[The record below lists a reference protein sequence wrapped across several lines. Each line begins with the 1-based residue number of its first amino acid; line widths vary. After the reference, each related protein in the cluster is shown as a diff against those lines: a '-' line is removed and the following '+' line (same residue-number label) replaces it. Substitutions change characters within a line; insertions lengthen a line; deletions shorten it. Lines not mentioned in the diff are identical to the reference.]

1 MAIYTRGGYAKPGTT
16 LRYAT
21 GTWRVQKPVHAHRN
35 APCHAKCPA
44 GEDPQAYLALVEAGQ
59 WQQAWRHIVDVNP
72 LPATTGRVCP
82 HFCESACNRGFYDEA
97 IAIHAVERYLGDEAL
112 KQQWALPSHN
122 STQMKE
128 RIAVVGAG
136 PAGLSCAYQL
146 IRLGYGVTLFDAMPN
161 AGGTLQSA
169 LPEYRLPRDVLN
181 AEVERILAGGITFE
195 PNKRLGRDL
204 SLAELQNDYQAIFL
218 GPGNQKSRPWAVD
231 GVVPRDLHQ
240 ALDLLKEWTTV
251 GTVPVQKSAAVV
263 GAGNTAV
270 DIARIL
276 RRCGVPEVHLVAHK
290 AIPAPGVPDE
300 DAMDATLREI
310 QQAMEEGVIIHEHR
324 GIRRLIL
331 RGERVVGIEL
341 VHMKKL
347 PDVQGRLQRV
357 AFEGTETVLKVEH
370 VIPAIGQ
377 IVDAQGMESI
387 VNDKGVIEVEPS
399 FRALHQQN
407 IFAGGDA
414 VGAGTVTA
422 AVGHGRYAATAID
435 AYLRG
440 NSPVA
445 QSGHADD
452 FIAYDGIN
460 IHYYE
465 KASRP
470 AEPTLEVS
478 DRTDLQEVV
487 KTLAATDISHEAQ
500 RCFSCGN
507 CLACDNCW
515 TLCPDS
521 AVLKTQESASDGS
534 HYVFDYTYCKGCG
547 LCANECPCGYIAMEA
562 EV

>member
-1 MAIYTRGGYAKPGTT
+1 
-16 LRYAT
+16 
-21 GTWRVQKPVHAHRN
+21 
-35 APCHAKCPA
+35 
-44 GEDPQAYLALVEAGQ
+44 
-59 WQQAWRHIVDVNP
+59 
-72 LPATTGRVCP
+72 
-82 HFCESACNRGFYDEA
+82 
-97 IAIHAVERYLGDEAL
+97 
-112 KQQWALPSHN
+112 
-122 STQMKE
+122 
-128 RIAVVGAG
+128 
-136 PAGLSCAYQL
+136 
-146 IRLGYGVTLFDAMPN
+146 LGYGVTLFDAMPN

-181 AEVERILAGGITFE
+181 GEVERILACGITFE

-204 SLAELQNDYQAIFL
+204 SLVELQGDYQAIFL

-290 AIPAPGVPDE
+290 AIPAPGVPEE
-300 DAMDATLREI
+300 DAMDVTSREI
-310 QQAMEEGVIIHEHR
+310 QQALEEGVIIHEHR

-347 PDVQGRLQRV
+347 PDIEGRLQRV

-377 IVDAQGMESI
+377 IVDEQGMETI

-399 FRALHQQN
+399 FRVQHQTN
-407 IFAGGDA
+407 VFAGGDA

-422 AVGHGRYAATAID
+422 AVGHGRRAAAAID
-435 AYLRG
+435 AYIRT
-440 NSPVA
+440 SEPVA
-445 QSGHADD
+445 QGENSDD
-452 FIAYDGIN
+452 IIGYDSIN
-460 IHYYE
+460 VHYYE
-465 KASRP
+465 NAPRP
-470 AEPTLEVS
+470 VEPTLDVS
-478 DRTDLQEVV
+478 NRADLQEIV
-487 KTLAATDISHEAQ
+487 KTLPAADITHEAQ

-521 AVLKTQESASDGS
+521 AVLKTQETASDGS

-547 LCANECPCGYIAMEA
+547 LCANECPCGYIAMEP

>member
-1 MAIYTRGGYAKPGTT
+1 MSVYTRGGYAKPGTT
-16 LRYAT
+16 LNYAT
-21 GTWRVQKPVHAHRN
+21 GTWRVQKPLHVHRS

-44 GEDPQAYLALVEAGQ
+44 GEDPQAYLALVESGQ
-59 WQQAWRHIVDVNP
+59 WQQAWQHIVDVNP

-82 HFCESACNRGFYDEA
+82 HFCESACNRGLYDEA
-97 IAIHAVERYLGDEAL
+97 IAIHSVERFLGDQAL
-112 KQQWALPSHN
+112 ENQWALPAR
-122 STQMKE
+122 QGADRPE

-146 IRLGYGVTLFDAMPN
+146 TRVGYGVTLFDAMPN

-169 LPEYRLPRDVLN
+169 LPEYRLPREVLN
-181 AEVERILAGGITFE
+181 AEVDRILACGISFE

-204 SLAELQNDYQAIFL
+204 SLAELENDYQAIFL
-218 GPGNQKSRPWAVD
+218 GPGNQQSRPWAVD

-263 GAGNTAV
+263 GAGNTAM

-290 AIPAPGVPDE
+290 AIPAPGVPQE
-300 DAMDATLREI
+300 DAMDVTAREI
-310 QQAMEEGVIIHEHR
+310 QQALEEGVIIHEHR

-347 PDVQGRLQRV
+347 RDAEGLLQRV

-377 IVDAQGMESI
+377 TVDARGMETVVSE
-387 VNDKGVIEVEPS
+387 KGVIDIEPS
-399 FRALHQQN
+399 FRVPHQQQ

-414 VGAGTVTA
+414 VGAGTVAA
-422 AVGHGRYAATAID
+422 AVGHGRRAAAAIETF
-435 AYLRG
+435 LRDG
-440 NSPVA
+440 EPVV
-445 QSGHADD
+445 QGDHSDD
-452 FIAYDGIN
+452 FITYEGIN

-465 KASRP
+465 NAERP
-470 AEPTLEVS
+470 AEPTLELT
-478 DRTDLQEVV
+478 DRAGLQEIV
-487 KTLAATDISHEAQ
+487 KTMPAAAINHEAQ

-521 AVLKTQESASDGS
+521 AVLKTQEIASDGS

-547 LCANECPCGYIAMEA
+547 LCANECPCGYIDMAP

>member
-1 MAIYTRGGYAKPGTT
+1 
-16 LRYAT
+16 
-21 GTWRVQKPVHAHRN
+21 VQKPLHIHRN

-59 WQQAWRHIVDVNP
+59 FKQAWQHIVDVNP

-82 HFCESACNRGFYDEA
+82 HFCETACNRRHLDEP
-97 IAIHAVERYLGDEAL
+97 IAIHAVERYLGDQAL
-112 KQQWALPSHN
+112 KKNWALP
-122 STQMKE
+122 TYQGTARQE

-146 IRLGYGVTLFDAMPN
+146 SRLGYAVTVFEAMPN
-161 AGGTLQSA
+161 GGGTLQSA

-181 AEVERILAGGITFE
+181 AEVERILACGITFE

-204 SLAELQNDYQAIFL
+204 SLAELQSDYQGIFL

-290 AIPAPGVPDE
+290 AIPGPGIPEE
-300 DAMDATLREI
+300 DAMTVNSREI
-310 QQAMEEGVIIHEHR
+310 EQALEEGVIIHEHR

-347 PDVQGRLQRV
+347 PDVNGHMKRV

-377 IVDAQGMESI
+377 LVDAQGMEFV
-387 VNDKGVIEVEPS
+387 VNEKGMIEIEPS
-399 FRALHQQN
+399 FRVPHQQN

-422 AVGHGRYAATAID
+422 AVGHGRRAAAAMD
-435 AYLRG
+435 AYIRNHEPVVQG
-440 NSPVA
+440 ENS
-445 QSGHADD
+445 DD
-452 FIAYDGIN
+452 FIEYNNIN

-465 KASRP
+465 SAPRP

-478 DRTDLQEVV
+478 NRTDLQEVV
-487 KTLAATDISHEAQ
+487 KTLPVADITHEAQ

-521 AVLKTQESASDGS
+521 AVLKTQETASDGS

-547 LCANECPCGYIAMEA
+547 LCANECPCGYIAMQP

>member
-1 MAIYTRGGYAKPGTT
+1 MPIYTRGGYAEPGST
-16 LRYAT
+16 LSYAT
-21 GTWRVQKPVHAHRN
+21 GSWRVQKPVHAHRS

-44 GEDPQAYLALVEAGQ
+44 GEDPQAYLALVEGGH
-59 WQQAWRHIVDVNP
+59 WQQAWQHIVDVNP

-82 HFCESACNRGFYDEA
+82 HFCETACNRGQYDDA
-97 IAIHAVERYLGDEAL
+97 IAIHAVERYLGDLAL
-112 KQQWALPSHN
+112 EQNWALPAHKGAAR
-122 STQMKE
+122 QE

-136 PAGLSCAYQL
+136 PAGLSCSYQL
-146 IRLGYGVTLFDAMPN
+146 NRLGYAVTVFEAMPN
-161 AGGTLQSA
+161 GGGTLQSA

-181 AEVERILAGGITFE
+181 AEVERILACGIAFE
-195 PNKRLGRDL
+195 PNMRLGRDL
-204 SLAELQNDYQAIFL
+204 SLEELQSDYQAIFL

-263 GAGNTAV
+263 GAGNTAM

-290 AIPAPGVPDE
+290 AIPAPGVPEE
-300 DAMDATLREI
+300 DAMDVKSQEI
-310 QQAMEEGVIIHEHR
+310 QQALEEGVIIHEHR

-347 PDVQGRLQRV
+347 PDGQGHLQRV

-377 IVDAQGMESI
+377 IVDKNGMEPI
-387 VNDKGVIEVEPS
+387 VNDEGAIEVEPS
-399 FRALHQQN
+399 FRVQHQSN
-407 IFAGGDA
+407 VFAGGDA

-422 AVGHGRYAATAID
+422 AVGHGRHAAAAID
-435 AYLRG
+435 AYLL
-440 NSPVA
+440 NNAPVVLG
-445 QSGHADD
+445 GHTDG
-452 FIAYDGIN
+452 FIGYDSIN
-460 IHYYE
+460 VHYYE
-465 KASRP
+465 NGPRP
-470 AEPTLEVS
+470 AEPALDVTN
-478 DRTDLQEVV
+478 RTGLQEIVQ
-487 KTLAATDISHEAQ
+487 TLPAAAITHEAQ

-521 AVLKTQESASDGS
+521 AVLKTQETASDGS

-547 LCANECPCGYIAMEA
+547 LCANECPCGYITMEP

>member
-1 MAIYTRGGYAKPGTT
+1 
-16 LRYAT
+16 
-21 GTWRVQKPVHAHRN
+21 
-35 APCHAKCPA
+35 
-44 GEDPQAYLALVEAGQ
+44 
-59 WQQAWRHIVDVNP
+59 
-72 LPATTGRVCP
+72 
-82 HFCESACNRGFYDEA
+82 
-97 IAIHAVERYLGDEAL
+97 
-112 KQQWALPSHN
+112 
-122 STQMKE
+122 
-128 RIAVVGAG
+128 
-136 PAGLSCAYQL
+136 LSCAYQL

-169 LPEYRLPRDVLN
+169 LPEYRLPRQVLN
-181 AEVERILAGGITFE
+181 AEVERILACGITFE

-204 SLAELQNDYQAIFL
+204 SLAELENDYQAIFL
-218 GPGNQKSRPWAVD
+218 GPGNQQSRPWAVD

-263 GAGNTAV
+263 GAGNTAM

-290 AIPAPGVPDE
+290 AIPAPGVPQE
-300 DAMDATLREI
+300 DAMDVTAREI
-310 QQAMEEGVIIHEHR
+310 QQALEEGVIIHEHR

-347 PDVQGRLQRV
+347 RDAEGLLQRV

-377 IVDAQGMESI
+377 TVDARGMETV
-387 VNDKGVIEVEPS
+387 VNEHGVIDIEPS
-399 FRALHQQN
+399 FRVPHQQQ

-414 VGAGTVTA
+414 VGAGTVAA
-422 AVGHGRYAATAID
+422 AVGHGRRAAAAID
-435 AYLRG
+435 AFLRG
-440 NSPVA
+440 GEPVV
-445 QSGHADD
+445 QGDHSGD
-452 FIAYDGIN
+452 FIPYDAIN

-465 KASRP
+465 NADRP
-470 AEPTLEVS
+470 VEPTLELT
-478 DRTDLQEVV
+478 DRTGLQEVV
-487 KTLAATDISHEAQ
+487 KTLPAAAINHEAQ

-521 AVLKTQESASDGS
+521 AVLKTQETASDGS

-547 LCANECPCGYIAMEA
+547 LCANECPCGYIDMIP